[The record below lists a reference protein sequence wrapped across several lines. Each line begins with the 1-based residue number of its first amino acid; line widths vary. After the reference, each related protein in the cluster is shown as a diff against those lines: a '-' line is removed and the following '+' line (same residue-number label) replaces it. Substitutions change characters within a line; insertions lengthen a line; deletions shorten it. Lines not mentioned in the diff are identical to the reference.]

1 MADIFRN
8 VPRSE
13 SMGGV
18 TRLVS
23 VTCSDTVDLTDIS
36 RGLMVKTAGDYP
48 LILADMTASVTVN
61 LAAGVNHWLRVSR
74 VYSTGAAA
82 TTGVVA
88 VY

>member
-1 MADIFRN
+1 MADPFANYPIAAQAG
-8 VPRSE
+8 P
-13 SMGGV
+13 G

-36 RGLMVKTAGDYP
+36 RGIMVKTAGDYP
-48 LILADMTASVTVN
+48 IIAADNSSSVTVN
-61 LAAGVNHWLRVSR
+61 LAAGVIHWVRVKR

>member
-1 MADIFRN
+1 MADAFTN
-8 VPRSE
+8 APLSE
-13 SMGGV
+13 QNGPGQ
-18 TRLVS
+18 RLVS

-36 RGLMVKTAGDYP
+36 RGIMVKTAGDYP
-48 LILADMTASVTVN
+48 IIAAGNSSSVTVN
-61 LAAGVNHWLRVSR
+61 LAAGVIHWIRVKR